1 LQQAFAREY
10 LVDYNGTQ
18 AARRA
23 GYGRK
28 GARVAASKNLKIP
41 KVRAELARLAAPITD
56 RTLRQAADCLKSV
69 CAVAFG
75 DIRELFKPSPENP
88 DVSTLKDIGE
98 LSAHQQVLIRSYCKR
113 TDGTFTVT
121 FEDRTRAKELLM
133 KHLGLLKDRMR
144 LDGASGL
151 TLDEEEKISRFSDE
165 ELKEFREANETVE
178 RLLHPEPETS
188 VA

>member
-1 LQQAFAREY
+1 M
-10 LVDYNGTQ
+10 
-18 AARRA
+18 
-23 GYGRK
+23 
-28 GARVAASKNLKIP
+28 
-41 KVRAELARLAAPITD
+41 
-56 RTLRQAADCLKSV
+56 RQAADCLKSV

-98 LSAHQQVLIRSYCKR
+98 LSAHQQVLIHRYQKR
-113 TDGTFTVT
+113 TDGTFTVV
-121 FEDRTRAKELLM
+121 FADRLRAVALLL
-133 KHLGLLKDRMR
+133 KHLGLFKNQR
-144 LDGASGL
+144 LNEASEL
-151 TLDEEEKISRFSDE
+151 TLEEEERISKMSTE